1 MTAYAEFL
9 ASKAQFGEDSGFD
22 PIFVPDFLYDF
33 QKTLLEWA
41 VRKGRCAIF
50 ADCGLGKTPLAL
62 SWAENIIRKEGGK
75 VLFVTPLAVSAQIVR
90 EGEKFGIQCTRS
102 SDGTAHDG
110 VTVTNYERLH
120 YFNSKD
126 FIGVI
131 CDESSAIKNYEGKR
145 QSIVT
150 AFLLKTP
157 YRLFCTATAAPNDF
171 IELGTSAE
179 ALGYLGRMDMLG
191 RFFKNDEDSLHPI
204 WWGARWRFKAHAEP
218 LFWKW
223 VCSWARAI
231 RKPSDI
237 GGDDTP
243 FVLPP
248 LIEREHVV
256 GAAVAYPGEL
266 FPRMAQTLAE
276 QRTERRNTLNE
287 RCGMVAELVQEH
299 DKSVVFCHLNDEGD
313 LLEKLIPSS
322 VQVKGSDTDEYK
334 EKALLWFLGDICIC
348 NDDMFRAKLSTWQKE
363 TRGTGSDGMRN
374 TESRFSLHLKN
385 APPPIQHHEES
396 ITKSTTKRTRIN
408 TSENQSMSNCGMQG
422 DARDT
427 LQTWNIENARDMK
440 SNSIERNTLI
450 QDGQET
456 FASTTASPLPITIEC
471 LKVREGD
478 ALFAN
483 GTNLETK
490 EQKDTTSITAIPQE
504 ESGDCSA
511 LPAIW
516 ESENSEIIHH
526 NSNGLQC
533 ICGHQSGIRRIISKP
548 VMFGFGLNL
557 QNCSHMTFFPSH
569 SYEQYYQG
577 IRRCWR
583 FGQKNPVTVDI
594 VTTPGEL
601 GVLKN
606 LQRKSAEADRMFTQL
621 MEHMHEAS
629 NLSRATF
636 GAEEIT
642 LPSWL

>member
-1 MTAYAEFL
+1 MVTYAEFL
-9 ASKAQFGEDSGFD
+9 ASKSQYGDDSGFN

-41 VRKGRCAIF
+41 VRKGRCAVF

-75 VLFVTPLAVSAQIVR
+75 ILFVTPLAVSAQIVR
-90 EGEKFGIQCTRS
+90 EGEKFGIQCTKS

-110 VTVTNYERLH
+110 ITVTNYERLH
-120 YFNSKD
+120 YFDSKD

-150 AFLLKTP
+150 NFLLKTP

-256 GAAVAYPGEL
+256 GASVAYPGEL
-266 FPRMAQTLAE
+266 FPRMAGTLAE
-276 QRTERRNTLNE
+276 QRTERRNTLDE
-287 RCGMVAELVQEH
+287 RCGMVAELVNH
-299 DKSVVFCHLNDEGD
+299 DRPALVWAHMNDEAN
-313 LLEKLIPSS
+313 LLEKIIPDARQ
-322 VQVKGSDTDEYK
+322 VQGSDTDEYK
-334 EKALLWFLGDICIC
+334 EQAVLDFVDG
-348 NDDMFRAKLSTWQKE
+348 KL
-363 TRGTGSDGMRN
+363 RV
-374 TESRFSLHLKN
+374 L
-385 APPPIQHHEES
+385 
-396 ITKSTTKRTRIN
+396 ITKPKI
-408 TSENQSMSNCGMQG
+408 G
-422 DARDT
+422 A
-427 LQTWNIENARDMK
+427 W
-440 SNSIERNTLI
+440 
-450 QDGQET
+450 
-456 FASTTASPLPITIEC
+456 
-471 LKVREGD
+471 
-478 ALFAN
+478 
-483 GTNLETK
+483 
-490 EQKDTTSITAIPQE
+490 
-504 ESGDCSA
+504 
-511 LPAIW
+511 
-516 ESENSEIIHH
+516 
-526 NSNGLQC
+526 
-533 ICGHQSGIRRIISKP
+533 
-548 VMFGFGLNL
+548 GLNL
-557 QNCSHMTFFPSH
+557 QHCAHMTFFPSH
-569 SYEQYYQG
+569 SYEQAYQG

-606 LQRKSAEADRMFTQL
+606 LQRKSGEADRMFTQL

-636 GAEEIT
+636 GVEKIAI
-642 LPSWL
+642 PSWL